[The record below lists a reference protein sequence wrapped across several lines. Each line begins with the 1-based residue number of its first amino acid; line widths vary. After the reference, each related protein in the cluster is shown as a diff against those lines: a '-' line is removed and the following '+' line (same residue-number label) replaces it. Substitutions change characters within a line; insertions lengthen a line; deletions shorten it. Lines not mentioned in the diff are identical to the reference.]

1 MNETYYTMDPSPE
14 KLKIVNELHRNARKN
29 FARRHTIIK
38 GYKDLWQIDLAE
50 MQQYANENDGYRYI
64 VVCINC
70 YSKFVYTRAVKN
82 KTGVEVTNAMKSIIE
97 EASFTPT
104 NLQSDQGKE
113 FYNSNFQTLMRKYNI
128 NHYST
133 YSTKKAAIVERV
145 IRTLKNKLYKQFSA
159 RGSYRWLQILPSIT
173 KAYNNA
179 KHRTIGMKPK
189 DVKEN
194 TQINAYNYLKIVPK
208 KRKYRLGD
216 IVRISKYKSIFD
228 KGYTP
233 SWSTELFKISK
244 VNVTNPP
251 TYLLKSLEEGQPI
264 KGCFYE
270 PELQKTNSPGVYLV
284 EKILRKRK
292 KNHTD
297 QLFVKWLGFSNQANS
312 WIDKSDIV

>member
-1 MNETYYTMDPSPE
+1 MDPSPE
-14 KLKIVNELHRNARKN
+14 KLKIVNELHRTARKN
-29 FARRHTIIK
+29 FLRRHTIIK

-50 MQQYANENDGYRYI
+50 MQQYAEENDGYRYI

-70 YSKFVYTRAVKN
+70 YSKFVYTRPVKN
-82 KTGVEVTNAMKSIIE
+82 KTGVEVTKAMKSIIE
-97 EASFTPT
+97 EASYAPN

-113 FYNSNFQTLMRKYNI
+113 FYNSNFQALMKKYKI

-145 IRTLKNKLYKQFSA
+145 IRTLKNNLYKQFSA
-159 RGSYRWLQILPSIT
+159 RGSYRWLQILPTVT
-173 KAYNNA
+173 KTYNNT

-194 TQINAYNYLKIVPK
+194 TQINAYDYLKIVPQK
-208 KRKYRLGD
+208 MKYRLGD
-216 IVRISKYKSIFD
+216 IVRISKYKGVFD

-244 VNVTNPP
+244 VNITNPP
-251 TYLLKSLEEGQPI
+251 TYLLESLEGQPI

-270 PELQKTNSPGVYLV
+270 AELQKTSSPDIYLV
-284 EKILRKRK
+284 EKILRKRRQ
-292 KNHTD
+292 NHTD
-297 QLFVKWLGFSNQANS
+297 QLFVKWLGFPNQFNS
-312 WIDKSDIV
+312 WIDKFDIV

>member
-1 MNETYYTMDPSPE
+1 MNPSPE
-14 KLKIVNELHRNARKN
+14 KLKIVNELHRTARKN
-29 FARRHTIIK
+29 FLRRHTIIK

-50 MQQYANENDGYRYI
+50 MQQYAGENDGYRYI

-70 YSKFVYTRAVKN
+70 YSKFVYTRPVKN
-82 KTGVEVTNAMKSIIE
+82 KTGVEVTQAMKSIIE
-97 EASFTPT
+97 EASYAPK

-113 FYNSNFQTLMRKYNI
+113 FYNSNFQTLMKKYKI

-145 IRTLKNKLYKQFSA
+145 IRTLKNNLYKQFSA
-159 RGSYRWLQILPSIT
+159 RGSYRWLQILPTVT
-173 KAYNNA
+173 KTYNNT

-194 TQINAYNYLKIVPK
+194 TQINAYNYLKIVPQK
-208 KRKYRLGD
+208 MKYRLGD
-216 IVRISKYKSIFD
+216 IVRISKYKGVFD

-244 VNVTNPP
+244 VNITNPP
-251 TYLLKSLEEGQPI
+251 TYLLESLEGQPI

-270 PELQKTNSPGVYLV
+270 AELQKTSSPDVYLV
-284 EKILRKRK
+284 EKVLRKRRQ
-292 KNHTD
+292 NHTD
-297 QLFVKWLGFSNQANS
+297 QLFVKWLGFPNQFNS
-312 WIDKSDIV
+312 WIDKFDIV

>member
-1 MNETYYTMDPSPE
+1 MDPSPE
-14 KLKIVNELHRNARKN
+14 KLKIVNELHRTARKN
-29 FARRHTIIK
+29 FLRRHTIIK

-50 MQQYANENDGYRYI
+50 MQQYAEENDGYRYI

-70 YSKFVYTRAVKN
+70 YSKFVYTRPVKN
-82 KTGVEVTNAMKSIIE
+82 KTGVEVTQAMKSIIE
-97 EASFTPT
+97 EASYAPN

-113 FYNSNFQTLMRKYNI
+113 FYNSNFQALMKKYKI

-145 IRTLKNKLYKQFSA
+145 IRTLKNNLYKQFSA
-159 RGSYRWLQILPSIT
+159 RGSYRWLQILPTVT
-173 KAYNNA
+173 KTYNNT

-194 TQINAYNYLKIVPK
+194 TQINAYDYLKIVPQK
-208 KRKYRLGD
+208 MKYRLGD
-216 IVRISKYKSIFD
+216 IVRISKYKGVFD

-244 VNVTNPP
+244 VNITNPP
-251 TYLLKSLEEGQPI
+251 TYLLESLEGQPI

-270 PELQKTNSPGVYLV
+270 AELQKTSSPDIYLV
-284 EKILRKRK
+284 EKILRKRRQ
-292 KNHTD
+292 NHTD
-297 QLFVKWLGFSNQANS
+297 QLFVKWLGFPNQFNS
-312 WIDKSDIV
+312 WIDKFDIV